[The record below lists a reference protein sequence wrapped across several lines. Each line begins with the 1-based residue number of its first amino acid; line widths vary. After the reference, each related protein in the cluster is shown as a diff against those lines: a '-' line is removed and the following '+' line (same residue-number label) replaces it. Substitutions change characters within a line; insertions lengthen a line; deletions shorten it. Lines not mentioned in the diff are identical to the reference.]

1 MLLALPQVLSAS
13 ELKAVRTEL
22 QRARFQDGKLS
33 AGMFARRVKE
43 NEELETGSV
52 DIDRL
57 NNMVMGRLVQH
68 PVYRAGAMPLRVAA
82 PYYARYGVGM
92 GYGEHTDDPIMQGDL
107 PYRSDIAITIFLTDV
122 TDYDGGE
129 LEIRTAFGMNQVK
142 LPAGDAVMYPASSR
156 HRVAPVTRGE
166 RLVAVTW
173 VQSAVRDSA
182 QRELLY
188 ELNLAREKMLRE
200 QPDAEET
207 ARINHAYVNLV
218 RMWADL

>member
-1 MLLALPQVLSAS
+1 MLLTLPQVLSSS
-13 ELKAVRTEL
+13 ELEVVQSEL
-22 QRARFQDGKLS
+22 RRAKFQDGKLS

-43 NEELETGSV
+43 NEELNTGS
-52 DIDRL
+52 IDVERL
-57 NNMVMGRLVQH
+57 NNLVMGRLVQH
-68 PVYRAGAMPLRVAA
+68 SVYRAGAMPLRVAA

-92 GYGEHTDDPIMQGDL
+92 GYGEHTDDPIMQADF
-107 PYRSDIAITIFLTDV
+107 PYRSDIAITLFLNDTA
-122 TDYDGGE
+122 DYDGGE
-129 LEIRTAFGMNQVK
+129 LEIRTPFGMNQVK

-188 ELNLAREKMLRE
+188 ELNLAREKMLHE
-200 QPDAEET
+200 SPDAEET
-207 ARINHAYVNLV
+207 AQVNHAYVNLL
-218 RMWADL
+218 RMWAEL